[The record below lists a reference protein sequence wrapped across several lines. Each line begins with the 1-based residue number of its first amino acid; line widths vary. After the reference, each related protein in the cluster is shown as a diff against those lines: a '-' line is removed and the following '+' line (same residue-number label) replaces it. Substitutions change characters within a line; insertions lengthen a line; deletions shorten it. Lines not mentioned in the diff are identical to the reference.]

1 MHLAH
6 IGLDQLSVSQ
16 ANMRAGKKPPD
27 LDDLLPSVRQRG
39 VLVPLL
45 VRKGEEEGAF
55 EIVAGRRRFHAASLA
70 AQDGGPDRLP
80 CAILDEG
87 DDASALE
94 ASILENVAREDPH
107 EVEQWVSFTRL
118 VREGRSAEEIAIMFG
133 LTARQVAQVLALGN
147 LAPKIRDLYRAGE
160 LDAGTVRLLTM
171 ASKAQQKE
179 WLAIYADKDRFTPMG
194 QSLKSWLFG
203 GASIPVCNAI
213 FELQTYPGAIVT
225 DLFGEGGYFAD
236 ADQFWEA
243 QRAAVEAKRQAL
255 IDAGWADAILLEP
268 GQYFSSWDYERVPK
282 SKGGKVFIALS
293 QRGEVAIH
301 EGYLTRKEARALAKG
316 EGGSEVK
323 PVRSEVT
330 SSLQTYIDLH
340 RHSACR
346 AELLNVPAVALRLMA
361 AHVIAGS
368 PAFFVRPDPQRT
380 GSDAIAESIETS
392 LGETIFD
399 EERRKLLA
407 LLGFDAES
415 PHLIQS
421 GQSFGE
427 RRVAAVF
434 AKLLALDEADVMR
447 VIALVMGEALEPG
460 SAALEAAALTLNLD
474 MSAYWQADD
483 AFLSLLRDREVLTA
497 MVGELAGAE
506 AAAANAKE
514 PVKALKAVV
523 ADCLTGSN
531 GRAKVEHWVP
541 RFMAVPP
548 AAYTGRGGVN
558 SVTHHEEVDAL
569 LRNSEEEQEEAPA
582 EVAGEPQPDGDEA
595 ADEVPEEIDQA
606 A

>member
-45 VRKGEEEGAF
+45 VRKGEADGAF
-55 EIVAGRRRFHAASLA
+55 EIVAGRRRFHAARLA
-70 AQDGGPDRLP
+70 AEEGGPDRLP
-80 CAILDEG
+80 CAILEEG

-94 ASILENVAREDPH
+94 ASILENVARDDPH
-107 EVEQWVSFTRL
+107 EVEQWVSFNRL

-133 LTARQVAQVLALGN
+133 LTAKQVAQVLALGN

-171 ASKAQQKE
+171 ASKTQQKE

-203 GASIPVCNAI
+203 GASIPTANAI
-213 FELQTYPGAIVT
+213 FDLETYPGAIVT

-236 ADQFWEA
+236 AGQFWAA
-243 QRAAVEAKRQAL
+243 QRTAIEAKRQAL

-282 SKGGKVFIALS
+282 SKGGKVFITLS
-293 QRGEVAIH
+293 QRGEVAFH

-316 EGGSEVK
+316 EGGGEAK
-323 PVRSEVT
+323 PVRAEVT

-346 AELLNVPAVALRLMA
+346 AELLNAPAIALRLMA
-361 AHVIAGS
+361 AHIVAGS
-368 PAFFVRPDPQRT
+368 PAFFVRPDPQRA
-380 GSDAIAESIETS
+380 GSDAIAESVETS

-434 AKLLALDEADVMR
+434 ARLLALDEADVMR
-447 VIALVMGEALEPG
+447 VIALVMGEVLEPG
-460 SAALEAAALTLNLD
+460 SAAVEAAALTLNLD

-497 MVGELAGAE
+497 MVGDLAGE
-506 AAAANAKE
+506 DAAAANAKE

-531 GRAKVEHWVP
+531 GRTKVEHWVP

-548 AAYTGRGGVN
+548 AAYTGRGGVK
-558 SVTHHEEVDAL
+558 SVTHHEEIAAL
-569 LRNSEEEQEEAPA
+569 LRRSEEAPPEDA
-582 EVAGEPQPDGDEA
+582 WEPVTDDGEA
-595 ADEVPEEIDQA
+595 ADVACEKVAQA